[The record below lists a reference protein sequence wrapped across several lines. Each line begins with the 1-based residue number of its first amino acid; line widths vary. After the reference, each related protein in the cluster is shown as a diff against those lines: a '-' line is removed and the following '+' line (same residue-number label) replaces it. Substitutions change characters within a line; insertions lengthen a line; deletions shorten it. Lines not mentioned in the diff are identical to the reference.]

1 MDYLLGLESTTSGL
15 DAQRQRLDAIFQNI
29 ANANTT
35 RMPNGQPYQRQVV
48 TFESVLNHQGG
59 FNVGVESVET
69 DSTPGEARYDPE
81 HPHANDE
88 GFVEMPNVSMSR
100 EMVDMLSAS
109 RAYEAN
115 LAAMRAGRE
124 MAEKALEIGR

>member
-1 MDYLLGLESTTSGL
+1 MDYLLGIESTTSGL

-35 RMPNGQPYQRQVV
+35 RTPDGGPYQRQVV
-48 TFESVLNHQGG
+48 SFESMLNEQGG
-59 FNVGVESVET
+59 TGVKVKSI
-69 DSTPGEARYDPE
+69 DSDPTPGEVRYDPA
-81 HPHANDE
+81 HPHADNE
-88 GFVEMPNVSMSR
+88 GYVEMPNVSMSR

-115 LAAMRAGRE
+115 LAAMRTGRE
-124 MAEKALEIGR
+124 MAQKTLEIGR

>member
-1 MDYLLGLESTTSGL
+1 MDYLLGIESTTSGL

-35 RMPNGQPYQRQVV
+35 RTSGGGPYQRQTVS
-48 TFESVLNHQGG
+48 FESLLNERGG
-59 FNVGVESVET
+59 ANVAVQSVSKDT
-69 DSTPGEARYDPE
+69 SPGEIRYEPD
-81 HPHANDE
+81 HPHADE
-88 GFVEMPNVSMSR
+88 NGNVEMPNVSMSR

-115 LAAMRAGRE
+115 LAAMRTGRQ
-124 MAEKALEIGR
+124 MAQKTLEIGR

>member
-1 MDYLLGLESTTSGL
+1 MDHLLGIESTTSGL

-35 RMPNGQPYQRQVV
+35 RTPGGGPYQRQTV
-48 TFESVLNHQGG
+48 TFEALLNERGGSNVAVKSV
-59 FNVGVESVET
+59 SKDT
-69 DSTPGEARYDPE
+69 SPGEVRFEPD
-81 HPHANDE
+81 HPHADE
-88 GFVEMPNVSMSR
+88 NGNVEMPNVSMSR

-115 LAAMRAGRE
+115 LAAMRTGRQ
-124 MAEKALEIGR
+124 MAQKTLEIGR

>member
-1 MDYLLGLESTTSGL
+1 MDHLLGIESTTSGL

-35 RMPNGQPYQRQVV
+35 QTPGGGPYQRQTV
-48 TFESVLNHQGG
+48 TFEALLNERGG
-59 FNVGVESVET
+59 SNVGVQSVSK
-69 DSTPGEARYDPE
+69 DPTPGEVRFEPD
-81 HPHANDE
+81 HPHADE
-88 GFVEMPNVSMSR
+88 NGNVEMPNVSMSR

-115 LAAMRAGRE
+115 LAAMRTGRQ
-124 MAEKALEIGR
+124 MAQKTLEIGR

>member
-1 MDYLLGLESTTSGL
+1 MDYLLGIESTTSGL

-35 RMPNGQPYQRQVV
+35 RTPDGGPYQRQTV
-48 TFESVLNHQGG
+48 TFESVLNEQGG
-59 FNVGVESVET
+59 AKVAVRSVSKDT
-69 DSTPGEARYDPE
+69 RPGEVRYEPN
-81 HPHANDE
+81 HPHADE
-88 GFVEMPNVSMSR
+88 NGNVEMPNVSMSR

-115 LAAMRAGRE
+115 LAAMRTGRQ
-124 MAEKALEIGR
+124 MAQKTLEIGR

>member
-29 ANANTT
+29 ANVNTT
-35 RMPNGQPYQRQVV
+35 RMPNGEPYQRQVV
-48 TFESVLNHQGG
+48 TFESVLNQKGG
-59 FNVGVESVET
+59 FKVGVKSVET
-69 DSTPGEARYDPE
+69 DPTPGEVRYDPE
-81 HPHANDE
+81 HPHADE
-88 GFVEMPNVSMSR
+88 EGYVEMPNVSMSR

-115 LAAMRAGRE
+115 LAAMRAGRK
-124 MAEKALEIGR
+124 MAEKTLEIGR

>member
-1 MDYLLGLESTTSGL
+1 MDYLLGIESTTSGL

-35 RMPNGQPYQRQVV
+35 RTPGGGPYQRQTVS
-48 TFESVLNHQGG
+48 FESLLNEKGG
-59 FNVGVESVET
+59 SKVAVESVSRDT
-69 DSTPGEARYDPE
+69 SPGEVRYEPD
-81 HPHANDE
+81 HPHADE
-88 GFVEMPNVSMSR
+88 NGNVEMPNVSMSR

-115 LAAMRAGRE
+115 LAAMRTGRQ
-124 MAEKALEIGR
+124 MAQKTLEIGR